1 MIQSVVYFITTIK
14 TYLHFKLFFDWKWM
28 SLEILT
34 CTNGFWHCVQPVTLH
49 AVCVLLSR
57 DTSSI
62 SKQQA
67 ASWLLF
73 KNVKWPVV
81 HDVFATFQPLNKRRH
96 MVNHDLLI
104 RLSLIYRYILDYTRG
119 FSFSSTSMT
128 DFWRCELLWYRLPSS
143 AMVDADALVP
153 HRSQSTSTS
162 RFGNLIFR

>member
-34 CTNGFWHCVQPVTLH
+34 VQTDFDTVCNRSPCTLFVSSCRETPVH
-49 AVCVLLSR
+49 
-57 DTSSI
+57 
-62 SKQQA
+62 QQA